1 MKELDVLLEE
11 FWIPK
16 EKDKDRYYRI
26 KDAIPAFR
34 SFLEEKLGYKLIVN
48 PYLIKLEKLPGKAES
63 WMGIQDFD
71 GKLEYAMLCL
81 LLAFLEGK
89 GTGEQF
95 VLSEVT
101 EFVQASFPGEEKLD
115 WTLFQHRKAMVKVLR
130 FAAEVGMVQ
139 ADDGEE
145 SKFMETAETEVLYE
159 STGLSRY
166 FVRNFTGN
174 IMNYTSWK
182 DMEAGEW
189 LDLDRDRGRVR
200 RNRVYRRL
208 VMSPA
213 VYSEGPEDP
222 DYLYIRNQRGL
233 LQKDMEE
240 YLDSALHVHKNGAFL
255 VLDPSRNFKDV
266 FPAQKSLSDI
276 ALQVNTL
283 ITERVKNG
291 KLIRRADDIIVT
303 SGVGLER
310 LIEEV
315 RVRQHPGWSKE
326 YREMPPPRLYR
337 EVISYMKDFS
347 MIEIR
352 EAGKEIRILPL
363 CGKIVGS
370 YPKRFIK
377 EQTGRTKK

>member
-1 MKELDVLLEE
+1 MKELDILLEE

-16 EKDKDRYYRI
+16 EKDKDLYYRI
-26 KDAIPAFR
+26 KDAIPRFKD
-34 SFLEEKLGYKLIVN
+34 FLEQKLGYKLIVN

-71 GKLEYAMLCL
+71 DKLEYAMLCL

-89 GTGEQF
+89 SAGEQF

-101 EFVQASFPGEEKLD
+101 EFVQASFSGEEKLD
-115 WTLFQHRKAMVKVLR
+115 WTLFRHRKSMVKVLR
-130 FAAEVGMVQ
+130 FATEIGIIR
-139 ADDGEE
+139 ADDGDE
-145 SKFMETAETEVLYE
+145 SKFMETAETEVLYD

-182 DMEAGEW
+182 DMESGEW

-222 DYLYIRNQRGL
+222 DYIYIRNQRGL

-240 YLDSALHVHKNGAFL
+240 YLDSQLHVHKNGAFL
-255 VLDPSRNFKDV
+255 VLDSSKNFKEV
-266 FPAQKSLSDI
+266 FPAQKSISDI
-276 ALQVNTL
+276 ALQVNAL
-283 ITERVKNG
+283 IVEQVKSG
-291 KLIRRADDIIVT
+291 ELTRREDDIIVI
-303 SGVGLER
+303 SRVGFER
-310 LIEEV
+310 RIEDV
-315 RVRQHPGWSKE
+315 RVRQHTGWSKE
-326 YREMPPPRLYR
+326 YREMSPPRLYE
-337 EVISYMKDFS
+337 EVIGYMKDFS

-352 EAGKEIRILPL
+352 EAEKEIRILPL
-363 CGKIVGS
+363 CGKITGS
-370 YPKRFIK
+370 YPKRFLS
-377 EQTGRTKK
+377 EE

>member
-1 MKELDVLLEE
+1 MKELDILLEE

-16 EKDKDRYYRI
+16 EKDKDLYYRI
-26 KDAIPAFR
+26 KDAIPRFKD
-34 SFLEEKLGYKLIVN
+34 FLEQKLGYKLIVN

-71 GKLEYAMLCL
+71 DKLEYAMLCL

-89 GTGEQF
+89 SAGEQF

-101 EFVQASFPGEEKLD
+101 EFVQASFSGEEKLD
-115 WTLFQHRKAMVKVLR
+115 WTLFRHRKSMVKVLR
-130 FAAEVGMVQ
+130 FATEIGIIR
-139 ADDGEE
+139 ADDGDE
-145 SKFMETAETEVLYE
+145 SKFMETAETEVLYD

-182 DMEAGEW
+182 DMESGEW
-189 LDLDRDRGRVR
+189 LELDRDRGRVR

-240 YLDSALHVHKNGAFL
+240 YLDSQLHVHKNGAFL
-255 VLDPSRNFKDV
+255 VLDSSKNFKEV
-266 FPAQKSLSDI
+266 FPAQKSISDI
-276 ALQVNTL
+276 ALQVNAL
-283 ITERVKNG
+283 IVEQVKSG
-291 KLIRRADDIIVT
+291 ELARREDDIIVI
-303 SGVGLER
+303 SRVGFER
-310 LIEEV
+310 RIEDV
-315 RVRQHPGWSKE
+315 RVRQHTGWSKE
-326 YREMPPPRLYR
+326 YREMSPPRLYE
-337 EVISYMKDFS
+337 EVIGYMKDFS

-352 EAGKEIRILPL
+352 EAEKEIRILPL
-363 CGKIVGS
+363 CGKITGS
-370 YPKRFIK
+370 YPKRFLS
-377 EQTGRTKK
+377 EE

>member
-1 MKELDVLLEE
+1 MKELDILLEE

-16 EKDKDRYYRI
+16 EKDKDLYYRI
-26 KDAIPAFR
+26 KDAIPRFKD
-34 SFLEEKLGYKLIVN
+34 FLEQKLGYKLIVN

-71 GKLEYAMLCL
+71 DKLEYAMLCL

-89 GTGEQF
+89 SAGEQF

-101 EFVQASFPGEEKLD
+101 EFVQASFSGEEKLD
-115 WTLFQHRKAMVKVLR
+115 WTLFRHRKSMVKVLR
-130 FAAEVGMVQ
+130 FATEIGIIR
-139 ADDGEE
+139 ADDGDE
-145 SKFMETAETEVLYE
+145 SKFMETAETEVLYD

-182 DMEAGEW
+182 DMESGEW

-222 DYLYIRNQRGL
+222 DYIYIRNQRGL

-255 VLDPSRNFKDV
+255 VLDSSKNFKEV
-266 FPAQKSLSDI
+266 FPAQKSISDI
-276 ALQVNTL
+276 ALQVNAL
-283 ITERVKNG
+283 IVEQVKSG
-291 KLIRRADDIIVT
+291 ELTRREDDIIVI
-303 SGVGLER
+303 SRVGFER
-310 LIEEV
+310 RIEDV
-315 RVRQHPGWSKE
+315 RVRQHTGWSKE
-326 YREMPPPRLYR
+326 YREMSPPRLYE
-337 EVISYMKDFS
+337 EVIGYMKDFS

-352 EAGKEIRILPL
+352 EAEKEIRILPL
-363 CGKIVGS
+363 CGKITGS
-370 YPKRFIK
+370 YPKRFLS
-377 EQTGRTKK
+377 EE

>member
-1 MKELDVLLEE
+1 MKELDILLEE

-16 EKDKDRYYRI
+16 EKDKDLYYRI
-26 KDAIPAFR
+26 KDAIPRFKD
-34 SFLEEKLGYKLIVN
+34 FLEQKLGYKLIVN

-71 GKLEYAMLCL
+71 DKLEYAMLCL

-89 GTGEQF
+89 SAGEQF

-101 EFVQASFPGEEKLD
+101 EFVQASFSGEEKLD
-115 WTLFQHRKAMVKVLR
+115 WTLFRHRKSMVKVLR
-130 FAAEVGMVQ
+130 FATEIGIIR
-139 ADDGEE
+139 ADDGDE
-145 SKFMETAETEVLYE
+145 SKFMETAETEVLYD

-182 DMEAGEW
+182 DMESGEW

-222 DYLYIRNQRGL
+222 DYIYIRNQRGL

-240 YLDSALHVHKNGAFL
+240 YLDSQLHVHKNGAFL
-255 VLDPSRNFKDV
+255 VLDSSKNFKEV
-266 FPAQKSLSDI
+266 FPAQKSISDI
-276 ALQVNTL
+276 ALQVNAL
-283 ITERVKNG
+283 IVEQVKSG
-291 KLIRRADDIIVT
+291 ELARREDDIIVI
-303 SGVGLER
+303 SRVGFER
-310 LIEEV
+310 RIEDV
-315 RVRQHPGWSKE
+315 RVRQHTGWSKE
-326 YREMPPPRLYR
+326 YREMSPPRLYE
-337 EVISYMKDFS
+337 EVIGYMKDFS
-347 MIEIR
+347 MIEVR
-352 EAGKEIRILPL
+352 EAEKEIRILPL
-363 CGKIVGS
+363 CGKITGS
-370 YPKRFIK
+370 YPKRFLS
-377 EQTGRTKK
+377 EE

>member
-1 MKELDVLLEE
+1 MKELDILLEE

-16 EKDKDRYYRI
+16 EKDKDLYYRI
-26 KDAIPAFR
+26 KDAIPRFKD
-34 SFLEEKLGYKLIVN
+34 FLEQKLGYKLIVN

-71 GKLEYAMLCL
+71 DKLEYAMLCL

-89 GTGEQF
+89 SAGEQF

-101 EFVQASFPGEEKLD
+101 EFVQASFSGEEKLD
-115 WTLFQHRKAMVKVLR
+115 WTLFRHRKSMVKVLR
-130 FAAEVGMVQ
+130 FAAEIGIIR
-139 ADDGEE
+139 ADDGDE
-145 SKFMETAETEVLYE
+145 SKFMETAETEVLYD

-182 DMEAGEW
+182 DMESGEW

-222 DYLYIRNQRGL
+222 DYIYIRNQRGL

-240 YLDSALHVHKNGAFL
+240 YLDSQLHVHKNGAFL
-255 VLDPSRNFKDV
+255 VLDSSKNFKEV
-266 FPAQKSLSDI
+266 FPAQKSISDI
-276 ALQVNTL
+276 ALQVNAL
-283 ITERVKNG
+283 IVEQVKSG
-291 KLIRRADDIIVT
+291 ELTRREDDIIVI
-303 SGVGLER
+303 SRVGFER
-310 LIEEV
+310 RIEDV
-315 RVRQHPGWSKE
+315 RVRQHTGWSKE
-326 YREMPPPRLYR
+326 YREMSPPRLYE
-337 EVISYMKDFS
+337 EVIGYMKDFS
-347 MIEIR
+347 MIEVR
-352 EAGKEIRILPL
+352 EAEKEIRILPL
-363 CGKIVGS
+363 CGKITGS
-370 YPKRFIK
+370 YPKRFLS
-377 EQTGRTKK
+377 EE

>member
-1 MKELDVLLEE
+1 MKELDILLEE

-16 EKDKDRYYRI
+16 EKDKDLYYRI
-26 KDAIPAFR
+26 KDAIPRFKD
-34 SFLEEKLGYKLIVN
+34 FLEQKLGYKLIVN

-71 GKLEYAMLCL
+71 DKLEYAMLCL

-89 GTGEQF
+89 SAGEQF

-101 EFVQASFPGEEKLD
+101 EFVQASFSGEEKLD
-115 WTLFQHRKAMVKVLR
+115 WTLFRHRKSMVKVLR
-130 FAAEVGMVQ
+130 FATEIGIIR
-139 ADDGEE
+139 ADDGDE

-182 DMEAGEW
+182 DMESGEW

-222 DYLYIRNQRGL
+222 DYIYIRNQRGL

-240 YLDSALHVHKNGAFL
+240 YLDSQLHVHKNGAFL
-255 VLDPSRNFKDV
+255 VLDSSKNFKEV
-266 FPAQKSLSDI
+266 FPAQKSISDI
-276 ALQVNTL
+276 ALQVNAL
-283 ITERVKNG
+283 IVEQVKSG
-291 KLIRRADDIIVT
+291 ELTRREDDIIVI
-303 SGVGLER
+303 SRVGFER
-310 LIEEV
+310 RIEDV
-315 RVRQHPGWSKE
+315 RVRQHTGWSKE
-326 YREMPPPRLYR
+326 YREMSPPRLYE
-337 EVISYMKDFS
+337 EVIGYMKDFS
-347 MIEIR
+347 MIEVR
-352 EAGKEIRILPL
+352 EAEKEIRILPL
-363 CGKIVGS
+363 CGKITGS
-370 YPKRFIK
+370 YPKRFLS
-377 EQTGRTKK
+377 EE